1 MTNLEIKANCKDLKR
16 IVGILNSL
24 NVKFLSEGFQRDT
37 YFKVSRGNL
46 KLRETNTGEDYLIW
60 YKRRKKAE
68 PKLSEYYIYQTQKSQ
83 NLKNFLK
90 NAFGEKIIIE
100 KIRKIYLY
108 KNVRVHL
115 DRVKGLG
122 NFIELEAVLSKD
134 GMDKESK
141 ENMNFLVEKL
151 CINKEDLL
159 KSSYSEIIK

>member
-68 PKLSEYYIYQTQKSQ
+68 PKLSEYYIYQTKKSQ

-108 KNVRVHL
+108 KNVRIHL

-141 ENMNFLVEKL
+141 GNMNFLVEKL

>member
-46 KLRETNTGEDYLIW
+46 KLRETNNGEDYLIW

-108 KNVRVHL
+108 KNVRIHL

>member
-1 MTNLEIKANCKDLKR
+1 MKNLEIKANCKDLKR
-16 IVGILNSL
+16 IVSILNSL

-46 KLRETNTGEDYLIW
+46 KLRENNNGEDYLIW

-100 KIRKIYLY
+100 KVRKIYLY

-151 CINKEDLL
+151 CINKEDLS

>member
-1 MTNLEIKANCKDLKR
+1 MTNLEIKVNCKDLKK
-16 IVGILNSL
+16 IEGILNSL

-46 KLRETNTGEDYLIW
+46 KLRETNTGEDFLIW
-60 YKRRKKAE
+60 YKRRKKVE
-68 PKLSEYYIYQTQKSQ
+68 PKLSEYYIYQTEKSQ

-108 KNVRVHL
+108 KNVRIHI

-122 NFIELEAVLSKD
+122 DFIELEAVLSKD
-134 GMDKESK
+134 DIDKESK

-151 CINKEDLL
+151 CIRKEDLL

>member
-24 NVKFLSEGFQRDT
+24 DVKFLSEDFQRDT

-46 KLRETNTGEDYLIW
+46 KLRETNNGEDYLIW

-108 KNVRVHL
+108 KNVRIHL

>member
-1 MTNLEIKANCKDLKR
+1 VTNLEIKANCKDLKR

-24 NVKFLSEGFQRDT
+24 DVKFLSEDFQRDT

-46 KLRETNTGEDYLIW
+46 KLRETNNGEDYLIW

-108 KNVRVHL
+108 KNVRIHL